1 MAAGG
6 QAGRIVR
13 PEFTGSAHEYFR
25 IWIVNLFFTLIT
37 LGIYSAWAKVR
48 KKRYFYGS
56 TKVDGDSFDY
66 FASPKAILK
75 GRILAFAVFVTYA
88 LLGELYPKSNYV
100 FWGIAFL
107 VLPWLV
113 LRALSFN
120 ARNSAYR
127 GLRFD
132 FTATP
137 REAVRVYIG
146 MILVVILTLGLA
158 LPWFLARVKQFI
170 LSHHTLGTTPVGC
183 QIPAKT
189 FYSIYLKATLL
200 LLVMGIPM
208 MFLFGMSMRK
218 VDLPEW
224 ASGLVFVVP
233 MAAFYAI
240 YAAVYAYTQARTANL
255 MWNSTYG
262 PGIRFSSTL
271 SARKL
276 GQLYLGNIVAAAL
289 SAGLLIPWAVV
300 RTMRYRLESF
310 AMVVEDEPVH
320 EASPALARVGA
331 AGQELGDMFN
341 LDLGL

>member
-1 MAAGG
+1 METPAN
-6 QAGRIVR
+6 RVIR
-13 PEFTGSAHEYFR
+13 PEFTGSTKEYFR
-25 IWIVNLFFTLIT
+25 IWIVNLFFTLVT

-66 FASPKAILK
+66 FANPKAILK

-100 FWGIAFL
+100 FWVIAFAA
-107 VLPWLV
+107 LPWLV

-120 ARNSAYR
+120 ARNSAFR

-132 FTATP
+132 FTAT
-137 REAVRVYIG
+137 RKEAVRVYIG
-146 MILVVILTLGLA
+146 MVLVVMLTLGLA
-158 LPWFLARVKQFI
+158 LPWFMARVKQFI
-170 LSHHTLGTTPVGC
+170 LSHHALGTTQVGC
-183 QIPAKT
+183 EIAARA
-189 FYSIYLKATLL
+189 FYGIYIKATLL
-200 LLVMGIPM
+200 LLATAIPLM
-208 MFLFGMSMRK
+208 VLFGMAVTK
-218 VDLPEW
+218 LDLPEW
-224 ASGLVFVVP
+224 ASGLVFVAP
-233 MAAFYAI
+233 MAVFYAI

-255 MWNSTYG
+255 MWNNAYG

-271 SARKL
+271 SARRL
-276 GQLYLGNIVAAAL
+276 GKLYLGNIVAAAL

-300 RTMRYRLESF
+300 RTLRYRLESF
-310 AMVVEDEPVH
+310 AMIVEGAPVH

>member
-1 MAAGG
+1 METPAN
-6 QAGRIVR
+6 RVIR
-13 PEFTGSAHEYFR
+13 PEFTGSAKEYFR
-25 IWIVNLFFTLIT
+25 IWIVNLFFTLVT

-66 FASPKAILK
+66 FANPKAILK

-88 LLGELYPKSNYV
+88 LLGELYPKSIYV
-100 FWGIAFL
+100 FWVIAFAA
-107 VLPWLV
+107 LPWLV

-120 ARNSAYR
+120 ARNSAFR

-132 FTATP
+132 FTAT
-137 REAVRVYIG
+137 RKEAVRVYIG
-146 MILVVILTLGLA
+146 MVLVVILTLGLA
-158 LPWFLARVKQFI
+158 LPWFMARVKQFI
-170 LSHHTLGTTPVGC
+170 LSHHALGTTQVGC
-183 QIPAKT
+183 EIPART
-189 FYSIYLKATLL
+189 FYGIYIKATLL
-200 LLVMGIPM
+200 LLATAVPLVV
-208 MFLFGMSMRK
+208 LFGMAVTK
-218 VDLPEW
+218 LDLPEW
-224 ASGLVFVVP
+224 ASGLVFVAP
-233 MAAFYAI
+233 MAVFYAI

-255 MWNSTYG
+255 MWNNAYG

-271 SARKL
+271 SARRL
-276 GQLYLGNIVAAAL
+276 GKLYLGNIVAAAL

-300 RTMRYRLESF
+300 RTLRYRLESF
-310 AMVVEDEPVH
+310 AMIVEGAPVH

>member
-1 MAAGG
+1 MEAA
-6 QAGRIVR
+6 ANRIVR
-13 PEFTGSAHEYFR
+13 PQFTGSASEYFR

-37 LGIYSAWAKVR
+37 LGVYSAWAKVR

-75 GRILAFAVFVTYA
+75 GRVLAFAVFVTYA
-88 LLGELYPKSNYV
+88 LLGELYPQSNYA
-100 FWGIAFL
+100 FWAIAFL

-120 ARNSAYR
+120 ARNTAYR

-132 FTATP
+132 FTATT

-146 MILVVILTLGLA
+146 MVLVVILTFGLA
-158 LPWFLARVKQFI
+158 FPWFMARVKQFV
-170 LSHHTLGTTPVGC
+170 LSHHALGTTQVGC
-183 QIPAKT
+183 EIPAKA
-189 FYSIYLKATLL
+189 FYGIYIKATLL
-200 LLVMGIPM
+200 LLAIVVPLMTVFTMTVMK
-208 MFLFGMSMRK
+208 LQ
-218 VDLPEW
+218 LPEW
-224 ASGLVFVVP
+224 ASGLVFIVP
-233 MAAFYAI
+233 MAVFYAI
-240 YAAVYAYTQARTANL
+240 YAGVYAYTQARTANL
-255 MWNSTYG
+255 MWNNTYG

-271 SARKL
+271 SARRL
-276 GQLYLGNIVAAAL
+276 GKLYLGNIIAAAL

-300 RTMRYRLESF
+300 RTLRYRLESF
-310 AMVVEDEPVH
+310 AMIVEGAPVH
-320 EASPALARVGA
+320 DASPALARVGA